1 LRLSLAGRV
10 VSLLDKFGTALS
22 VSSAAFGFSPTT
34 GTSALLLTVVPA
46 LLAALLPTVLALL
59 AALLAALLSKLLP
72 ILPALLPF
80 LAVVLPISG
89 PVVVTA
95 TAALT
100 GTIALASR
108 SVSTS
113 AVPAPTAPTGLVGAT
128 SVSPAHLFLLAL
140 STA

>member
-1 LRLSLAGRV
+1 M
-10 VSLLDKFGTALS
+10 
-22 VSSAAFGFSPTT
+22 
-34 GTSALLLTVVPA
+34 LTVVPA
-46 LLAALLPTVLALL
+46 LPALLPTVLALL

-80 LAVVLPISG
+80 LAVVRPIPG

-100 GTIALASR
+100 GTIALASG

-128 SVSPAHLFLLAL
+128 PVSPTHLFLLAL
-140 STA
+140 STARHDSSVSCTRFGDRRNPRPARSFRTTEAG